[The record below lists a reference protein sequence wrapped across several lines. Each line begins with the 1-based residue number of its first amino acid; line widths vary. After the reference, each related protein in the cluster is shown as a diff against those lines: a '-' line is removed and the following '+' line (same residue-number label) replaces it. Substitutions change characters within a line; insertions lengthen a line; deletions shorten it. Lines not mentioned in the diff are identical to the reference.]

1 MAKSMHRSVDKL
13 ERQARL
19 GNVERQRQVERR
31 ERQNLNRIG
40 WQEFDEDD
48 DGEDVDPNIE

>member
-1 MAKSMHRSVDKL
+1 MAKSRNWEVDKL
-13 ERQARL
+13 ERKARL

-31 ERQNLNRIG
+31 ELQNLNRIG

-48 DGEDVDPNIE
+48 ECLEEPSDQE

>member
-31 ERQNLNRIG
+31 EMQKLNRIG

-48 DGEDVDPNIE
+48 DGEDVDPNVE